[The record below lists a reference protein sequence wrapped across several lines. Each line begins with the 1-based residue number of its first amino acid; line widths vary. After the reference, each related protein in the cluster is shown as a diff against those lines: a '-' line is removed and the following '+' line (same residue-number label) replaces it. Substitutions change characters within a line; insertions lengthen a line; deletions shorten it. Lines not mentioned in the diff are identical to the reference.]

1 MTSSGSDADR
11 DQVLRREELDP
22 DPLRQFERWFADARA
37 ASIPLAEAC
46 AVATA
51 TADGSPSARMVLLKE
66 ADERGFVFA
75 TNYGSRKGR
84 ELADNP
90 RASLLFYWHVLGRQ
104 VRVEGA
110 VERVD
115 AAESDAIWLARPR
128 GSRLSALASSQ
139 SQPVASRDELED
151 RVAELERDLTGREV
165 DRPEWWGGYR
175 VVPDEVE
182 FWQHRRDRL
191 HHRFRYR
198 RRGDEW
204 TIEELQP

>member
-1 MTSSGSDADR
+1 VTSSGSDADR

-165 DRPEWWGGYR
+165 VRPEWWGGYR

-191 HHRFRYR
+191 HHRFHYR